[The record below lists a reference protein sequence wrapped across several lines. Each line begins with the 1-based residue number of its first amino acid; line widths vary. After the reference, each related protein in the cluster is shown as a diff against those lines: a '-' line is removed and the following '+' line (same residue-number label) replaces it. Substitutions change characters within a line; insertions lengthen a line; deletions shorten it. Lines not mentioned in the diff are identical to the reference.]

1 MRTSSNSE
9 AWYYLSKT
17 LKHQN
22 TKEHGFQITPDAY
35 FNHEF
40 IIGQNFEKVEG
51 ASFSGINTK
60 MGDLMTIKIFNQSHD
75 NTIAPNKIFI
85 TMVADQILNISDTG
99 CQVFD

>member
-1 MRTSSNSE
+1 MRTSSNAE

-22 TKEHGFQITPDAY
+22 TNEHGFQIEPDAY

-60 MGDLMTIKIFNQSHD
+60 MGDLMTIKIFNQSFD
-75 NTIAPNKIFI
+75 DIIAPKKKLCCDDCRSNYEYKRYRNSSF
-85 TMVADQILNISDTG
+85 
-99 CQVFD
+99 